1 MSAPQPPAPANISFN
16 PWKYLGLVA
25 LLFAALVGGWTWFL
39 LNQGREGRTYAQ
51 AALAAAAG
59 KTLPPEGI
67 ACAELLGHPLPVS
80 VESCQVKPGTPP
92 TAELALQGGRRGVL
106 RGQ

>member
-1 MSAPQPPAPANISFN
+1 MSASEPPAPANVRFN

-39 LNQGREGRTYAQ
+39 LNQGREGRDYAR
-51 AALAAAAG
+51 AALQAAAG
-59 KTLPPEGI
+59 RTLPAAGVP
-67 ACAELLGHPLPVS
+67 CAELLGRPLPSS

-92 TAELALQGGRRGVL
+92 TAELALQGGRKGVL
-106 RGQ
+106 RGE